1 MHWNRPAVAVLVA
14 AWLLPAPATTRTEA
28 PFPVHQ
34 RKYAMGTVFDIVAYA
49 DSPQHAAAAIDR
61 AFQEIVRLDQVM
73 SNFKPDSDLSQLNRT
88 AHFHV
93 QNVAPDLYRV
103 VAESLRYSRLS
114 GGKFDI
120 TVGPLTSLWKAAVR
134 GGPVPSAQQ
143 IEKVQPC
150 IGFSKI
156 RLLPPRGIE
165 FLSPCMQ
172 IDLGAIGKGY
182 AVDRAV
188 KLLRRQ
194 HIRNALVNAGGST
207 IYGMGTPPGEAGW
220 TITLRDPS
228 RRAGAWVRLHNT
240 ALSTSEQ
247 TAPSLLGEKR
257 VGHIID
263 PATGQPVMA
272 SFAVSVLANNATAA
286 DALSTTL
293 LLVGPAKGRPL
304 VAATSRTAAIWISP
318 RGQTVT
324 ASSGPHI
331 YLPRTDSVKPG
342 GSQ

>member
-1 MHWNRPAVAVLVA
+1 MRWSRLAAAALVA
-14 AWLLPAPATTRTEA
+14 AWLLPAPAATRSEVA
-28 PFPVHQ
+28 FPVHQ

-49 DSPQHAAAAIDR
+49 DSPRHASAAIDL

-88 AHFHV
+88 AHFQV
-93 QNVAPDLYRV
+93 QNVVPDLYRV
-103 VAESLRYSRLS
+103 VVESLRYSRLS

-120 TVGPLTSLWKAAVR
+120 TVGPLSNLWKAAVR
-134 GGPVPSAQQ
+134 GGPVPSSEQ
-143 IEKVQPC
+143 IEKVRPC
-150 IGFSKI
+150 IGYGKI
-156 RLLPPRGIE
+156 RLFPPRGIE
-165 FLSPCMQ
+165 LLSPCLQ

-188 KLLRRQ
+188 AVLRGQ
-194 HIRNALVNAGGST
+194 GIHNALVDGGGST

-220 TITLRDPS
+220 TVTLQDPS
-228 RRAGAWVRLHNT
+228 HRDGAWVRLHNT

-247 TAPSLLGEKR
+247 TAPSLLGGKR

-272 SFAVSVLANNATAA
+272 RFAVSVLTPNATAA

-293 LLVGPAKGRPL
+293 LLVGPEKGKRL
-304 VAATSRTAAIWISP
+304 VSRTSRTAAIWISP
-318 RGQTVT
+318 QGQTIT
-324 ASSGPHI
+324 ASSGPRI
-331 YLPRTDSVKPG
+331 YFRNTDTIRPG

>member
-1 MHWNRPAVAVLVA
+1 MRWSRLAAAALVA
-14 AWLLPAPATTRTEA
+14 AWLLPAPAATRSEVA
-28 PFPVHQ
+28 FPVHQ

-49 DSPQHAAAAIDR
+49 DSPRHASAAIDL

-93 QNVAPDLYRV
+93 RNVVPDLYRV

-120 TVGPLTSLWKAAVR
+120 TVGPLTNLWKAAVR
-134 GGPVPSAQQ
+134 GGPVPSAEQ

-150 IGFSKI
+150 ISYRKI

-165 FLSPCMQ
+165 LLSPCMQ

-188 KLLRRQ
+188 ELLRRQ
-194 HIRNALVNAGGST
+194 HIRNALVDAGGST

-228 RRAGAWVRLHNT
+228 RRAGAWVRLHDT

-247 TAPSLLGEKR
+247 TAPSLLGGKR
-257 VGHIID
+257 IGHIID

-272 SFAVSVLANNATAA
+272 RFAVSVLAENATAA

-293 LLVGPAKGRPL
+293 LLVGPAKGRRL
-304 VAATSRTAAIWISP
+304 VAGTRRTAAVWTSS

-324 ASSGPHI
+324 ASSGPYI
-331 YLPRTDSVKPG
+331 YLPRTDSISPG